1 MSFTKQRIR
10 VAGAFAALAMLALAV
25 SCKGFFVNPTLTSI
39 AISPTAPQ
47 VQVSQILQLQVF
59 GTYTDG
65 NRNQVKSGV
74 SWSSSDPTI
83 ATVDSSSGVMAGIQA
98 GTVTITADAQ
108 GLTSTASGTVF
119 LVISSIA
126 ISPTSASIVAGSTQS
141 FTVSAVSNGVTI
153 DLTSSATLTAEQSGS
168 AVSTMSCSYDGVSQQ
183 VCTTTSG
190 TTLPGVYQI
199 VASYSGSTLTATAN
213 LIVN

>member
-1 MSFTKQRIR
+1 M
-10 VAGAFAALAMLALAV
+10 GAFAALATLGLAA
-25 SCKGFFVNPTLTSI
+25 SCTGFFVNPTLTSI
-39 AISPTAPQ
+39 AISPTSPQ
-47 VQVSQILQLQVF
+47 VQVSQTLQLQVF
-59 GTYTDG
+59 GTYSNN
-65 NRNQVKSGV
+65 NRNQVTSGV

-83 ATVDSSSGVMAGIQA
+83 ATVDPSSGIMTGVQT

-119 LVISSIA
+119 LVISSIS
-126 ISPTSASIVAGSTQS
+126 ISPTSASVTAGNTQS

-153 DLTSSATLTAEQSGS
+153 PLTSSAILTAKQNGA
-168 AVSTMSCSYDGVSQQ
+168 AVSTISCTYDGVSSQ

-199 VASYSGSTLTATAN
+199 VASYTGSTLTATAN
-213 LIVN
+213 LTVN